1 MSTFRS
7 IFLTVVIVAL
17 LFECTCA
24 GPASRFALAIR
35 SNNKIPRTI
44 RAPFRNSEMMTA
56 RGFGKRS
63 LMPKFVKDNEYS
75 GTNQWSFGKHDG
87 KFLEELPT
95 ENAETIEQIL
105 NEQPER

>member
-7 IFLTVVIVAL
+7 IFLTIVTVTL

-24 GPASRFALAIR
+24 GPATRFALAIR
-35 SNNKIPRTI
+35 GANNKIPRTI

-63 LMPKFVKDNEYS
+63 LVPKFMKDNEYS

-87 KFLEELPT
+87 KYMDEMPT
-95 ENAETIEQIL
+95 ESDNIEQYI
-105 NEQPER
+105 NDQPER